1 MGLWGL
7 FMENYCDLHTHSI
20 FSDGT
25 DTPLRLIELAA
36 EAGLSAVALCDHNT
50 VAGLPDFVKAAK
62 DSNVG
67 AVPGVEISTDFADK
81 ELHILALFVEP
92 QHYTAVTELL
102 EEGDRRKEQSN
113 IDLVAALNAA
123 GYALSYEQIKA
134 KTPQGHINR
143 AHIAAEMLELGYVES
158 VQAAFQTLLSPKHGL
173 YHPPKRIDAYD
184 AIRFIKSIGAVA
196 VLAHP
201 FLSMEE
207 GLLRAFLPQAVEAGL
222 DAMEV
227 FYSKYDEET
236 TLLAVKIAEEFGI
249 LPSGG
254 SDYHGGNKPDISIGT
269 GRGNLKIPS
278 HWLEMLKKRK

>member
-1 MGLWGL
+1 
-7 FMENYCDLHTHSI
+7 MENYCDLHTHSV

-25 DTPLRLIELAA
+25 DTPARLIELAA

-50 VAGLPDFVKAAK
+50 VAGLPDFLEAAK
-62 DSNVG
+62 DSSVE

-81 ELHILALFVEP
+81 ELHILALFVQP
-92 QHYTAVTELL
+92 QHYAAVTALL
-102 EEGDRRKEQSN
+102 AEGDRRKEQSN

-158 VQAAFQTLLSPKHGL
+158 VQAAFRTLLSPKHGL

-201 FLSMEE
+201 FLSMDEN
-207 GLLRAFLPQAVEAGL
+207 LLRAFLPQAVEAGL

-227 FYSKYDEET
+227 FYSKYTEET
-236 TLLAVKIAEEFGI
+236 TLVAVKIAEEYGI

-254 SDYHGGNKPDISIGT
+254 SDYHGGNKPDIAIGI
-269 GRGNLKIPS
+269 GRGDLKIP
-278 HWLEMLKKRK
+278 HQWLNGLKKRK

>member
-1 MGLWGL
+1 
-7 FMENYCDLHTHSI
+7 MENYCDLHTHSV

-25 DTPLRLIELAA
+25 DTPARLIELAA

-50 VAGLPDFVKAAK
+50 VAGLPDFLEAAK
-62 DSNVG
+62 DSAVE
-67 AVPGVEISTDFADK
+67 AVPGVEISTDYADK
-81 ELHILALFVEP
+81 ELHILALFVQS
-92 QHYTAVTELL
+92 QHYAAVTALL
-102 EEGDRRKEQSN
+102 AEGDRRKEQSN

-123 GYALSYEQIKA
+123 GYALNYEEIKA

-158 VQAAFQTLLSPKHGL
+158 VQAAFRTLLSPKHGL

-201 FLSMEE
+201 FLSMDEN
-207 GLLRAFLPQAVEAGL
+207 LLRAFLPQAVEAGL

-227 FYSKYDEET
+227 FYSKYTEET
-236 TLLAVKIAEEFGI
+236 TLLAVKIAEEYGI

-254 SDYHGGNKPDISIGT
+254 SDYHGGNKPDIAIGI
-269 GRGNLKIPS
+269 GRGELKIP
-278 HWLEMLKKRK
+278 HRWLNGLKKRK

>member
-1 MGLWGL
+1 
-7 FMENYCDLHTHSI
+7 MENYCDLHTHSV

-25 DTPLRLIELAA
+25 DTPARLIELAA

-50 VAGLPDFVKAAK
+50 VAGLPDFLEAAK
-62 DSNVG
+62 DSAVE
-67 AVPGVEISTDFADK
+67 AVPGVEISTDFTDK
-81 ELHILALFVEP
+81 ELHILALFVQP
-92 QHYTAVTELL
+92 QHYAAVTALL
-102 EEGDRRKEQSN
+102 AEGDRRKEQSN

-158 VQAAFQTLLSPKHGL
+158 VQAAFRTLLSPKHGL

-201 FLSMEE
+201 FLSMDEQ
-207 GLLRAFLPQAVEAGL
+207 LLRAFLPRAVEAGL

-236 TLLAVKIAEEFGI
+236 TLLAVKIAEEYGI

-254 SDYHGGNKPDISIGT
+254 SDYHGGNKPDIAIGI
-269 GRGNLKIPS
+269 GRGELKIP
-278 HWLEMLKKRK
+278 HQWLNGLKKRK

>member
-1 MGLWGL
+1 
-7 FMENYCDLHTHSI
+7 MENYCDLHTHSV

-25 DTPLRLIELAA
+25 DTPARLIELAA

-50 VAGLPDFVKAAK
+50 VAGLPDFLEAAK
-62 DSNVG
+62 DSAVE
-67 AVPGVEISTDFADK
+67 AVPGVEISTDYADK
-81 ELHILALFVEP
+81 ELHILALFVQP
-92 QHYTAVTELL
+92 QHYAAVTALL
-102 EEGDRRKEQSN
+102 AEGDRRKEQSN

-158 VQAAFQTLLSPKHGL
+158 VQAAFRTLLSPKHGL

-201 FLSMEE
+201 FLSMDEN
-207 GLLRAFLPQAVEAGL
+207 LLRAFLPRAVEAGL

-227 FYSKYDEET
+227 FYSKYTEET
-236 TLLAVKIAEEFGI
+236 TLLAMKIAEEYGI

-254 SDYHGGNKPDISIGT
+254 SDYHGGNKPDIAIGI
-269 GRGNLKIPS
+269 GRGDLKIP
-278 HWLEMLKKRK
+278 HQWLNGLKRRK

>member
-1 MGLWGL
+1 
-7 FMENYCDLHTHSI
+7 MENYCDLHTHSV

-25 DTPLRLIELAA
+25 DTPARLIELAA

-50 VAGLPDFVKAAK
+50 VAGLPDFLEAAK
-62 DSNVG
+62 DSSVE

-81 ELHILALFVEP
+81 ELHILALFVQP
-92 QHYTAVTELL
+92 QHYAAVTALL
-102 EEGDRRKEQSN
+102 AEGDRRKEQSN

-158 VQAAFQTLLSPKHGL
+158 VQAAFRTLLSPKHGL

-201 FLSMEE
+201 FLSMDEQ
-207 GLLRAFLPQAVEAGL
+207 LLRAFLPRAVEAGL

-227 FYSKYDEET
+227 FYSKYTEET
-236 TLLAVKIAEEFGI
+236 TLLAVKIAEEYGI

-254 SDYHGGNKPDISIGT
+254 SDYHGGNKPDIAIGI
-269 GRGNLKIPS
+269 GRGDLKIP
-278 HWLEMLKKRK
+278 HQWLNGLKKRK

>member
-1 MGLWGL
+1 
-7 FMENYCDLHTHSI
+7 MENYCDLHTHSV

-25 DTPLRLIELAA
+25 DTPARLIELAA

-50 VAGLPDFVKAAK
+50 VAGLPDFLEAAK
-62 DSNVG
+62 DSSVE

-81 ELHILALFVEP
+81 ELHILALFVQP
-92 QHYTAVTELL
+92 QHYAAVTALL
-102 EEGDRRKEQSN
+102 AEGDRRKEQSN

-123 GYALSYEQIKA
+123 GYALSYEEIKA

-158 VQAAFQTLLSPKHGL
+158 VQAAFRTLLSPKHGL

-184 AIRFIKSIGAVA
+184 AICFIKSIGAVA

-201 FLSMEE
+201 FLSMDEQ
-207 GLLRAFLPQAVEAGL
+207 LLRAFLPRAVEAGL

-227 FYSKYDEET
+227 FYSKYTEET
-236 TLLAVKIAEEFGI
+236 TLLAVKIAEEYGI

-254 SDYHGGNKPDISIGT
+254 SDYHGGNKPDIAIGI
-269 GRGNLKIPS
+269 GRGELKIP
-278 HWLEMLKKRK
+278 HRWLNGLKKRK

>member
-1 MGLWGL
+1 
-7 FMENYCDLHTHSI
+7 MENYCDLHTHSV

-25 DTPLRLIELAA
+25 DTPARLIELAA

-50 VAGLPDFVKAAK
+50 VAGLPDFLEAAK
-62 DSNVG
+62 DSSVE
-67 AVPGVEISTDFADK
+67 AVPGVEISTDYADK
-81 ELHILALFVEP
+81 ELHILALFVQP
-92 QHYTAVTELL
+92 QHYAAVTALL
-102 EEGDRRKEQSN
+102 AEGDRRKEQSN

-158 VQAAFQTLLSPKHGL
+158 VQAAFRTLLSPKHGL

-201 FLSMEE
+201 FLSMDEQ
-207 GLLRAFLPQAVEAGL
+207 LLRAFLPRAVEAGL

-227 FYSKYDEET
+227 FYSKYTEET
-236 TLLAVKIAEEFGI
+236 TLLAVKIAEEYGI

-254 SDYHGGNKPDISIGT
+254 SDYHGGNKPDIAIGI
-269 GRGNLKIPS
+269 GRGELKIP
-278 HWLEMLKKRK
+278 HRWLNGLKKRK